1 MSDVQDTLPRARTR
15 SRSRSRSRST
25 RSRSRSGS
33 KSRSA
38 RSRTPLRREQSRSP
52 PPRRRSR
59 RRSTTAPKRDSKR
72 QTTLLKALNDA
83 NAIETMTDTMY
94 RGVAFPSDNVELEHP
109 GHWWAVKKEIAE
121 NYAETFSYVDDGTI
135 FVGKSKQP
143 LLFVKFKNVFD
154 CGPVDDYVMHDDGRP
169 AHHRISDP
177 KLKEEFR
184 EFGDAPFL
192 KELRRL
198 MMFAD
203 DNLACDEFV
212 IHKSKGLKLDKNRF
226 AGLSLLCDG
235 DPYTVGNRNDEYW
248 LMDPAQSFEVIE
260 TETYES
266 TG

>member
-1 MSDVQDTLPRARTR
+1 MATTTVLRF
-15 SRSRSRSRST
+15 ST
-25 RSRSRSGS
+25 EGRPSSG
-33 KSRSA
+33 A
-38 RSRTPLRREQSRSP
+38 TRSP

-59 RRSTTAPKRDSKR
+59 RKSTNTPKRDSKR
-72 QTTLLKALNDA
+72 QTALLKALNDA

-94 RGVAFPSDNVELEHP
+94 RGVALSSDNVELEHP
-109 GHWWAVKKEIAE
+109 GHWWAVKKDIAE
-121 NYAETFSYVDDGTI
+121 MFAETFSDKDGTI

-154 CGPVDDYVMHDDGRP
+154 CGPVDDNVMHDDGTP
-169 AHHRISDP
+169 AYHRISDP

-203 DNLACDEFV
+203 DNIASDDFV
-212 IHKSKGLKLDKNRF
+212 THKSKGLQLDNHRF

-235 DPYTVGNRNDEYW
+235 DPNTVGDRNDEYW
-248 LMDPAQSFEVIE
+248 LIDPAQSFEVIE
-260 TETYES
+260 TKSYES
-266 TG
+266 T